1 MTRALQ
7 WRIALGLVLVFL
19 AGAAT
24 GLFAGAWHARRAFS
38 ERHGR
43 MMGERMRTHLEEALD
58 LTPAQLQE
66 VDPILRDMTQRLQT
80 IRAET
85 GQRVAQTMEES
96 HRELARHLTP
106 EQMEKLEE
114 MRKRHERKPLRRRAA
129 RHRPPPPAGHVEH

>member
-1 MTRALQ
+1 MMRALQ

-24 GLFAGAWHARRAFS
+24 GVFVGAWHARRAFS

-43 MMGERMRTHLEEALD
+43 MMGERMRTHLVQALN
-58 LTPAQLQE
+58 LTPEQQQA

-106 EQMEKLEE
+106 EQTAKLEQLK
-114 MRKRHERKPLRRRAA
+114 KRHERGLHRRGR
-129 RHRPPPPAGHVEH
+129 RQRLPPPPDDL